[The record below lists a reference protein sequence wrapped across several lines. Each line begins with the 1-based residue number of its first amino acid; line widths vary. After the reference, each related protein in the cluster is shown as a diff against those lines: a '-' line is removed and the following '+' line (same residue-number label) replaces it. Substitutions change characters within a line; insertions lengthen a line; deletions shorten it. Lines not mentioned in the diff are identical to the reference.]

1 VIQASK
7 TKVVDHAHNHYLPE
21 KYLSRHMRT
30 NAKTF
35 GFVVIASA
43 GEAIQSNS
51 TDSYSYHHIL
61 DCFGSFDTLLVGQ
74 M

>member
-35 GFVVIASA
+35 GFGVIAS
-43 GEAIQSNS
+43 EAKQSRAIAL
-51 TDSYSYHHIL
+51 TV
-61 DCFGSFDTLLVGQ
+61 TLTTIS
-74 M
+74 